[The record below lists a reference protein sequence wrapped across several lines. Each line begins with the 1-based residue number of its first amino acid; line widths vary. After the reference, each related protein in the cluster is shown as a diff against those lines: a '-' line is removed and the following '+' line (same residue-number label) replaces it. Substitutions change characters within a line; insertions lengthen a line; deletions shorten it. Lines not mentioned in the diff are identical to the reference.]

1 MSNVAVE
8 SREPFFLVRRMD
20 TFGGFDDCGDE
31 EGLMDIN
38 AAAGW
43 KNNFQEGQ
51 LLRNNSGSIDCH
63 ITQLTGVKTILRLRT
78 RGTTYLCL
86 KDMAYTD

>member
-1 MSNVAVE
+1 MSDVAVE
-8 SREPFFLVRRMD
+8 SREPFFLVSRLD
-20 TFGGFDDCGDE
+20 AFGGFDDRGDE

-43 KNNFQEGQ
+43 INNFQEVNSF
-51 LLRNNSGSIDCH
+51 RNNSGAIDCH